1 MRPASAFSD
10 LSEMGPLPL
19 TQCLLS
25 IIHPVTYLLWYS
37 YDRWGTSLSMKL
49 LFLGLTCSQRAE
61 HIEGALMQESA
72 GWGNGW

>member
-25 IIHPVTYLLWYS
+25 IIHPVTYLLCDFDLVIVS
-37 YDRWGTSLSMKL
+37 EPQLSLLKVQ
-49 LFLGLTCSQRAE
+49 GKDQGIGVEAVE
-61 HIEGALMQESA
+61 
-72 GWGNGW
+72 